1 MLGFYFHQAE
11 KPPRNGFNFSRWRD
25 RHTSLSVVL
34 RIHKHRFIALW
45 RPKARQRFLYGV
57 MIERQFVCKPNL

>member
-1 MLGFYFHQAE
+1 MLGFYLQQAD

-25 RHTSLSVVL
+25 RKTCLSVTL

-45 RPKARQRFLYGV
+45 RPKARQRFLYGMMV
-57 MIERQFVCKPNL
+57 ERTYDCKPNA